1 MSGNRSIDAEAGR
14 PAGVLA
20 EFKSDGQLIEA
31 ARRVRD
37 AGYRR
42 WDCHTPYPVHGL
54 DAAMG
59 IKHTVLPWF
68 VAAAGLTGASVG
80 LLLQWWTNTVDYPFI
95 ISGKPLWSLPAH
107 VPVIFELTVLFA
119 AFASFFGM
127 LALNGLPR
135 FYRPVFRS
143 ERFRRATQDRFFI
156 FVEESD
162 AQFDGVR
169 TTELLISAGST
180 NVEVLEE

>member
-1 MSGNRSIDAEAGR
+1 MSENRSNDDGRGR

-20 EFKSDGQLIEA
+20 EFETDDQLMVA
-31 ARRVRD
+31 ASRVRD
-37 AGYRR
+37 AGYRK

-54 DAAMG
+54 DKAMG
-59 IKHTVLPWF
+59 LKHTVLPWI
-68 VAAAGLTGASVG
+68 VAGAGLTGGTVG
-80 LLLQWWTNTVDYPFI
+80 LVLQWWTNTVDYPFI
-95 ISGKPLWSLPAH
+95 IGGKPLWSLPAH

-127 LALNGLPR
+127 LVLNGLPQ
-135 FYRPVFRS
+135 FYRPIFRS

-162 AQFDGVR
+162 PHYDGVR
-169 TTELLISAGST
+169 TTELLIAAGSM